1 MAGLLDPDFVIGRD
15 GMPMRITP
23 PTDGLLAANAPTW
36 ADAWQFN
43 SQAAGDWID
52 KQRAI
57 SAERGLWD
65 DATGLP
71 TAAGVVDAAGQTA
84 QGIMMGST
92 APKGIRAYHGSPYD
106 FEAFDTSKIG
116 TGEGAQAYG
125 HGLYFAENEGIA
137 RSYRDNLSG
146 RLSPTESAAYGE
158 ASGRRSAAE
167 KELNAIHERMVQ
179 DSLKRGAQLDP
190 EWGELGVQPLPHIV
204 EQYKPQWDAATARLT
219 AAANE
224 LDAIRLAPRPKGSM
238 YEVELKADPEHF
250 LDWDKRLS
258 EQHPRVQ
265 EALRATGAVPDPIE
279 VNAAGHFGYSLNE
292 FKTLTPEYQRELIAK
307 LPANHAN
314 YAGDPTGQE
323 ILRDL
328 QRMNRYS
335 HPNYDKGLLPPADWQ
350 PPAGGAEGALRE
362 AGIPGIRYLDAGSR
376 RAGEGTSN
384 YVAFDASQI
393 EILRKYLALLT
404 AGGAGGM
411 AAIGRRSD

>member
-1 MAGLLDPDFVIGRD
+1 MPGLLDPDFVIGRD
-15 GMPMRITP
+15 GMPRRIEQ
-23 PTDGLLAANAPTW
+23 PTDGLLATTAPTW

-43 SQAAGDWID
+43 TQAAGDWID

-179 DSLKRGAQLDP
+179 DSLKHGAQLDP

-250 LDWDKRLS
+250 LDWDKPYS
-258 EQHPRVQ
+258 EQSPQVQRALTEIGAAPENASYRVRSV
-265 EALRATGAVPDPIE
+265 EG
-279 VNAAGHFGYSLNE
+279 GHVVDYLDANNQPTTSTRI
-292 FKTLTPEYQRELIAK
+292 FKTAEEAERQ
-307 LPANHAN
+307 
-314 YAGDPTGQE
+314 AGITMKMMNRDPTGGELIRQ
-323 ILRDL
+323 
-328 QRMNRYS
+328 Q
-335 HPNYDKGLLPPADWQ
+335 PGL
-350 PPAGGAEGALRE
+350 ESKLRE
-362 AGIPGIRYLDAGSR
+362 AGVPGIRYLDAVSR

-393 EILRKYLALLT
+393 AILRKYLALLT

-411 AAIGRRSD
+411 AAIGGRSE